1 MFIITILGK
10 SGRDKNSN
18 EPTTAHYSKDESL
31 ELPLKTGEFLNS
43 THCLFESFEDASLT
57 LIATQEAFEF
67 QQRLFTQASPK
78 SAERLN
84 HCDFKPLSSE
94 NEFEEIFHQILEA
107 IKKVPKDK
115 KIILDITHGFR
126 HQPIIAS
133 FASVLGQINFKK
145 SVQIIFAKSTDSKHS
160 STANIS
166 NESTNADSTNA
177 NTTDTKNSNTQNFC
191 YVSLQRYAEISLIS
205 LALNS
210 FVSTLTLPELP
221 LNPKKNLLRKLETLC
236 AALHANTPNLRH
248 LNEALTALDEAKNSP
263 SFKGLD
269 NILAKTEQLLSNLKR
284 ILSREKECEKFRDFA
299 EFMFEMGF
307 YLIAATYISEGL
319 GHFMLEK
326 FKNAGLLKNNNA
338 DLYDKIQ
345 AAKDLVYCLCTPNK
359 QVKKETKECLKVEQA
374 RQRVTETRKMGDFQR
389 MKSAMADISRLR
401 NALVHLNSNQQ
412 NMQAIRT
419 ELLTILNTFKGFFA
433 PNFLQGF

>member
-10 SGRDKNSN
+10 SGRDENKK
-18 EPTTAHYSKDESL
+18 PTTAHYSKDESL

-67 QQRLFTQASPK
+67 QQRLFAQASPK
-78 SAERLN
+78 SAERLSY
-84 HCDFKPLSSE
+84 CDFKPLSSE

-107 IKKVPKDK
+107 IKKVPKDE

-160 STANIS
+160 STAN
-166 NESTNADSTNA
+166 TDSTNA

-236 AALHANTPNLRH
+236 ATLHANTPNLRH

-269 NILAKTEQLLSNLKR
+269 NILAKTEQLLGNLKR

-359 QVKKETKECLKVEQA
+359 QTKKETKECLKVEQA